1 MWNRLANIVLRNR
14 FLILGVFSL
23 LTVLFGYNAVTGL
36 KIENKYG
43 NMLPK
48 DTETQ
53 ITYLKFK
60 ENFGEDGSTL
70 VIAIEDK
77 YLYTEDHFKAW
88 KELGEKILQINGPKN
103 GVDNVFSEAKLFML
117 VNDTTNHNFVV
128 KPSFVD
134 KSFQEKSIDSIH
146 KEVRTYPIFN
156 GMLYNDTNHV
166 SLMMVKI
173 DESFLQD
180 KTKQQVVLDIENL
193 ARSYEKKFGKV
204 HFAGLP
210 HMRVLIGKR
219 ILNEMYIFIALS
231 IFVSSLIMYFFF
243 RSVRVTMIC
252 NLVVVITVVW
262 ALGSIAMCGYHVS
275 IMMALIP
282 PLMIVIGIPNC
293 IYLYNKYHQE
303 FRAHRNKARALH
315 RTIRK
320 TGTAMWLTNVT
331 TAFGFITFLFTNS
344 DKFFEFGVIS
354 SINIMFCYIVSI
366 ALIPIFASFSKS
378 PPERHLRHLDRKQ
391 STAMLEKL
399 VTMTRD
405 RRPLIYTV
413 TIIITAV
420 SAVGIYFMKVTGN
433 ITGDLPKDDPIL
445 KDVQFM
451 ESNFGGAVPF
461 EVMIHYKE
469 KGRLFAKGTM
479 NSIGEVQT
487 MFENDTLF
495 AKTLSI
501 VDLVKVVNMAYY
513 GNDINRYEII
523 SNKDKLQLKEYFDKF
538 AINNSSNAAF
548 SLKDLVDTTHC
559 ILRVRTQMKDLGSYE
574 VSDEVAMV
582 KHRIDSIMN
591 PDKPE
596 LERLFKGFEKGKK
609 SYADSIIDGYN
620 AVNIALTEILSKGS
634 AEKQLKFDSDPELVK
649 TYFNKPGF
657 KKTLRKAIDKTYFD
671 VELTGTSVVASE
683 GTQYLVNSLLQSIV
697 FAIISIA
704 ALMCVLFYSL
714 RMVIVSMIPNI
725 IPMIITAG
733 IMGWFGI
740 PLKPSTL
747 IIFSIAL
754 GITVDNTIHFLAHY
768 RHEIRLKRHDLKECV
783 AISIRETGLS
793 IVYTSVILFFGFIVF
808 VFSDF
813 GGTQALGYLSAITYF
828 VALFTNLILL
838 PALLLSYERKL
849 TTKSFEEPVI
859 ELYDD
864 EDDTDWDLLTV
875 EEKDESDVPDTGTE
889 EYKYDSEDLDK
900 EDTDKEKPADSEE
913 DDQKQ

>member
-14 FLILGVFSL
+14 FLILGIFSL

-53 ITYLKFK
+53 STYLKFK
-60 ENFGEDGSTL
+60 EYFGEDGSAL

-77 YLYTEDHFKAW
+77 NLYTEKHFKAW
-88 KELGEKILQINGPKN
+88 KELGEKILEMK
-103 GVDNVFSEAKLFML
+103 GVEEVFSEAKLFTL
-117 VNDTTNHNFVV
+117 VNDTASHNFVI
-128 KPSFVD
+128 KRTFVD
-134 KSFQEKSIDSIH
+134 TSFKEKSIGTIK
-146 KEVRTYPIFN
+146 KELRTYPIFN
-156 GMLYNDTNHV
+156 RMLYNDTAGV
-166 SLMMVKI
+166 SLMTVKI
-173 DESFLQD
+173 DEDFLVD

-243 RSVRVTMIC
+243 RSLRVTFIC
-252 NLVVVITVVW
+252 NLVVIITVVW

-303 FRAHRNKARALH
+303 FRAHRNKAKALH
-315 RTIRK
+315 RVIRK

-331 TAFGFITFLFTNS
+331 TALGFITFLFTNS

-354 SINIMFCYIVSI
+354 SINIMFCYVVSI

-378 PPERHLRHLDRKQ
+378 PPERHLRHLDRKG
-391 STAMLEKL
+391 STVMLEKL
-399 VTMTRD
+399 VHITTH
-405 RRPLIYTV
+405 RRPLIYIV
-413 TIIITAV
+413 TIIVTLV
-420 SAVGIYFMKVTGN
+420 SGAGIYFMQVTGN
-433 ITGDLPKDDPIL
+433 ITGDLPKNDPIL

-461 EVMIHYKE
+461 EVMINYKE
-469 KGRLFAKGTM
+469 KGRLFAKSTL
-479 NSIGEVQT
+479 NSVEEVQD
-487 MFENDTLF
+487 MFAKDTLF
-495 AKTLSI
+495 AKTISI
-501 VDLVKVVNMAYY
+501 VDFIKVVNMSYY
-513 GNDINRYEII
+513 GNDPERYEII

-538 AINNSSNAAF
+538 SLNNSNSAF
-548 SLKDLVDTTHC
+548 SLSELVDTTHC

-582 KHRIDSIMN
+582 KYRIDSIMN
-591 PDKPE
+591 PDKPN
-596 LERLFKGFEKGKK
+596 LERLYKGFEKGKK
-609 SYADSIIDGYN
+609 SFADSIIDNYN
-620 AVNIALTEILSKGS
+620 SVNIALTEILSKGS
-634 AEKQLKFDSDPELVK
+634 AAQQLKFDSDPELVK
-649 TYFNKPGF
+649 TYFGKSNF

-671 VELTGTSVVASE
+671 VQLTGTSVVASE
-683 GTQYLVNSLLQSIV
+683 GTQYLVNSLLQSII

-704 ALMCVLFYSL
+704 ALMCVLFYSF
-714 RMVIVSMIPNI
+714 RMVVVSMIPNI

-768 RHEIRLKRHDLKECV
+768 RHEIRLKKHDLKECV

-864 EDDTDWDLLTV
+864 EDDTNWDLLTI
-875 EEKDESDVPDTGTE
+875 EERDDDSDDS
-889 EYKYDSEDLDK
+889 SEDK
-900 EDTDKEKPADSEE
+900 SEDTKKDSDE
-913 DDQKQ
+913 DPK